1 MEIKITRVENNAQLM
16 KFIKSQWNF
25 YKNDKNWVP
34 PMLAD
39 RKKTLD
45 IGKNPFYKHSK
56 IQLFIAESDGNIVG
70 RIAAIVNE
78 NHNKTHNDKTGFWGF
93 FECIDNQEV
102 ADLLFKT
109 AGDWLKSNG
118 MDSMIGP
125 ENPSM
130 NDEIG
135 MLFEGYDSPPV
146 VLMTYN
152 PPYYNILC
160 ENAGMTKAKDV
171 FAYVLT
177 PETFISDKARQAQNI
192 IIQRNKLTLRNIN
205 LKDKNQFK
213 KDVQTL
219 KDIYNSA
226 WQPNWGFV
234 KWTDEEFDFIAGDL
248 KQIADPR
255 LALIA
260 ECDGKIA
267 GFVLALPNINE
278 VLIYNKNG
286 GMIGAIWQLLTKK
299 KLIKFVRIIA
309 LGILPEFQKTGIDS
323 VLYYEVGK
331 RGLELGFNR
340 GEGSWILE
348 DNEPMNRALTKTM
361 NGEVYKK
368 YRLYFK
374 GL

>member
-205 LKDKNQFK
+205 LKDKNQF
-213 KDVQTL
+213 
-219 KDIYNSA
+219 
-226 WQPNWGFV
+226 
-234 KWTDEEFDFIAGDL
+234 
-248 KQIADPR
+248 
-255 LALIA
+255 
-260 ECDGKIA
+260 
-267 GFVLALPNINE
+267 
-278 VLIYNKNG
+278 
-286 GMIGAIWQLLTKK
+286 
-299 KLIKFVRIIA
+299 
-309 LGILPEFQKTGIDS
+309 
-323 VLYYEVGK
+323 
-331 RGLELGFNR
+331 RGLI
-340 GEGSWILE
+340 ILII
-348 DNEPMNRALTKTM
+348 TQI
-361 NGEVYKK
+361 
-368 YRLYFK
+368 
-374 GL
+374 